1 MTTIM
6 KEFTKQIIPALRML
20 VVLTVLTGVIY
31 PVAITLAAGV
41 IFPYQAGG
49 SLQMKDGQGIGS
61 ALIGQNFTSETYFWS
76 RPSAVSY
83 NPLPSSGSN
92 LGPTSATLK
101 QQMDDRAAQIRTAN
115 KLADDAV
122 IPTDLLF
129 ASGSGLDPQ
138 ISPEAARLQIDRV
151 ATARGFT
158 TEQHDKLIALV
169 ESFVESPQL
178 GMFGQPRVNVLLLN
192 IALDDLE

>member
-1 MTTIM
+1 ML

-20 VVLTVLTGVIY
+20 AVLTVLTGVIY
-31 PVAITLAAGV
+31 PLVITLAAGAV
-41 IFPYQAGG
+41 FPYQAGG
-49 SLQMKDGQGIGS
+49 SLQKQNGQVIGS
-61 ALIGQNFTSETYFWS
+61 ALIGQNFTSDKYFWS

-83 NPLPSSGSN
+83 NPLPSSGTN
-92 LGPTSATLK
+92 LGPTSAALK
-101 QQMDDRAAQIRTAN
+101 QQMDERAAAIRKAN

-129 ASGSGLDPQ
+129 ASASGLDPQ

-158 TEQHDKLIALV
+158 DVQRDKLISLV
-169 ESFVESPQL
+169 DGFVESPQL
-178 GMFGQPRVNVLLLN
+178 GLFGQPRVNVLMLN
-192 IALDDLE
+192 IALDQLE

>member
-1 MTTIM
+1 ML
-6 KEFTKQIIPALRML
+6 KEFTKQLIPSLRML

-31 PVAITLAAGV
+31 PVVITLAASAV
-41 IFPYQAGG
+41 FPYQAGG
-49 SLQMKDGQGIGS
+49 SLQTQNGQVIGS
-61 ALIGQNFTSETYFWS
+61 ALIGQNFTSDTYFWS
-76 RPSAVSY
+76 RPSAISY
-83 NPLPSSGSN
+83 SPLPSSGSN
-92 LGPTSATLK
+92 LGPTSAVLK
-101 QQMDDRAAQIRTAN
+101 QQMDDRAAAIRAAN
-115 KLADDAV
+115 KLPDDAG

-138 ISPEAARLQIDRV
+138 ISPDAARLQINRV

-158 TEQHDKLIALV
+158 DEQRDELISLV

-178 GMFGQPRVNVLLLN
+178 GMLGQPRVNVLMLN